1 MPHHAA
7 TPCHTPL
14 CPCPI
19 LQNSRIFRAC
29 AAPVRGMSAF
39 PFLSGDGLAAEGG
52 RASPRSDA
60 NPQGCLD
67 GKAARTVVSIR
78 SDESANARSRRVRGG
93 VLPSGAGRRRKTMKH
108 QGKFPIAF
116 VPGKVYTMPRFQHC
130 SGGEIGRHVCL
141 RCIWVTPCGI
151 ESRPEHH
158 FSKGRVKRLFFL
170 V

>member
-1 MPHHAA
+1 MARLLFSA
-7 TPCHTPL
+7 CL
-14 CPCPI
+14 DS
-19 LQNSRIFRAC
+19 SRARRPRA
-29 AAPVRGMSAF
+29 SARSDAEIRHVSVY
-39 PFLSGDGLAAEGG
+39 FLSGEGLSAEGG

-60 NPQGCLD
+60 NPWGGLH
-67 GKAARTVVSIR
+67 GKAARAAVSIR

-141 RCIWVTPCGI
+141 RCIWVTPCGF

-158 FSKGRVKRLFFL
+158 FSKDRVKRFFFL